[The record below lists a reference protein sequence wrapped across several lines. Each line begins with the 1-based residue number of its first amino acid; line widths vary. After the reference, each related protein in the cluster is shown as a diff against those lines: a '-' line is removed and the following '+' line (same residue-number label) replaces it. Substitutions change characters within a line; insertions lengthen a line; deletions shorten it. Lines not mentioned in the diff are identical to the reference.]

1 MRSRLPISWL
11 ESNGWLVLS
20 GSADPCS
27 EIRARAL
34 SRASAGGAIAYVS
47 LADDLGDALMDDLA
61 ELGAPTGYLVDL
73 EDSDNNE
80 IYERLRA
87 ASMIVIEPGRN
98 IRQLKRLMSPTVVYA
113 LKEALRRG
121 ALILFEGLAATLAGE
136 YVLRSKGDIA
146 KGLGFVSHVYVAADV
161 SSILEAEAAQKV
173 YLAQPEAVFIAIDR
187 SAALVLGPNKHI
199 ETWGE
204 RRVTFSL
211 GSHLFAAEI
220 SDNSR

>member
-1 MRSRLPISWL
+1 MRGRLPISWL

-20 GSADPCS
+20 GSADSRS
-27 EIRARAL
+27 EIRAQAL
-34 SRASAGGAIAYVS
+34 SRASADGAIAYVS

-73 EDSDNNE
+73 EEGDNNE

-87 ASMIVIEPGRN
+87 AGMIVIEPGRN
-98 IRQLKRLMSPTVVYA
+98 IQQLKRLMSPTVVHA

-121 ALILFEGLAATLAGE
+121 ALVLFEGLAATLAGE
-136 YVLRSKGDIA
+136 YVLRSNGDIA

-161 SSILEAEAAQKV
+161 SSILETEAAQKV
-173 YLAQPEAVFIAIDR
+173 HLAQPEAVFIAIDR
-187 SAALVLGPNKHI
+187 GAALVLGPNKHI

-211 GSHLFAAEI
+211 GSHLFASEL